1 MERKGQT
8 DWNIVIAEIVRGL
21 YELGG
26 KYISQPSNKRHP
38 CFKGRPMG
46 LFLSQPVKV
55 VCRDIDEIRAFLSTC
70 RYVSDQEQFGVKDH
84 WMAPEEFEQT
94 RRGDCD
100 DFALWTWRQLLG
112 LGYNARFVVGS
123 AGRYGTGHAWVTF
136 GVGDKAFLVEALLAR
151 AGRKF
156 PRLSILRYRPIVSV
170 EISGTR
176 IRFFEHSRR
185 PLDPPLLVLAPLV
198 PEWLLFRLRT
208 LPRVLIW
215 PFLSLAR
222 WLRRKCTRHSQPRH
236 HSTDIS

>member
-1 MERKGQT
+1 
-8 DWNIVIAEIVRGL
+8 VIAEIVPGL

-55 VCRDIDEIRAFLSTC
+55 VCRDIDGIRAFLSTC
-70 RYVSDQEQFGVKDH
+70 RYVSDQEQFGMRDH
-84 WMAPEEFEQT
+84 WMAPEDFEQT

-136 GVGDKAFLVEALLAR
+136 AVGDKTFLVEALLAR
-151 AGRKF
+151 AGATF
-156 PRLSILRYRPIVSV
+156 PRLSVLRYRPVVSV

-176 IRFFEHSRR
+176 IRFFEHTRQA
-185 PLDPPLLVLAPLV
+185 LDPPFRVVAPLV

-208 LPRVLIW
+208 LPRLLIR
-215 PFLSLAR
+215 PFVSLA
-222 WLRRKCTRHSQPRH
+222 WLRREYARHSQRRA
-236 HSTDIS
+236 T

>member
-1 MERKGQT
+1 
-8 DWNIVIAEIVRGL
+8 VIAEIVPGL

-55 VCRDIDEIRAFLSTC
+55 VCRDIDGIRAFLSTC
-70 RYVSDQEQFGVKDH
+70 RHVSDQEQFGMRDH
-84 WMAPEEFEQT
+84 WMAPEDFEQT

-136 GVGDKAFLVEALLAR
+136 AVGDKTFLVEALLAG
-151 AGRKF
+151 AGATF
-156 PRLSILRYRPIVSV
+156 PRLSVLRYRPVVSV

-176 IRFFEHSRR
+176 IRFFEHTRR
-185 PLDPPLLVLAPLV
+185 ALDPPFRVVAPLV

-208 LPRVLIW
+208 LPRLLIR
-215 PFLSLAR
+215 PFVSLAW
-222 WLRRKCTRHSQPRH
+222 WLRREYARHSQRRA
-236 HSTDIS
+236 T